1 MVPHNW
7 PFAPTCDAPDNL
19 PADRYAGPRGD
30 RAAVPSLV
38 PAVAYRASARF
49 IGLSLSMGR
58 RRLVCLLSALVVG
71 GAMAA
76 MLAHPLRADDK
87 AANGGG
93 AARQDTAPGFAE
105 RVVELSA
112 GELVEVAVAVAQPT
126 SLPTN
131 GRLKVQWEKIGA
143 TAGRMSKLL
152 HALDADVYF
161 LYRAPAAG
169 SYKLTVAPDIGPT
182 DLFEANR
189 WREKGSAPRLVPIV
203 AGTWPAD
210 LRCAVTSSIRS
221 LPTGDEAAARLF
233 LEAEPNDSLET
244 AQPIR
249 LPASTEDYHVQVT
262 GTADDIEYFD
272 NGHVGVTGDDW
283 FKLEFPGPAPR
294 LLNASL
300 AIPDHQIA
308 AQIRC
313 YVAGSKPGEW
323 IEYRDGAN
331 PNERAHQ
338 QTEAHRAAINRKLE
352 PGKTYYLRV
361 EANSPGYEL
370 DLRVALPAP
379 YDDPRRAVRQALF
392 DHIGQVDAWLTNRP
406 RGASVERRIR
416 DTGNLL
422 GTGCMSCHTQSG
434 VWGPAIP
441 FTQGYRAGNL
451 QSWRNLVNICYQS
464 LRPTN
469 ELIDAA
475 NNTSLA
481 PLDTGDG
488 PAGTRVAGHA
498 VASVEQLGMPRR
510 LQARQLVRVANQI
523 LQTGDPGGV
532 NAAGPGANH
541 GTGVVLNYTGEVL
554 AAAWRRTGNP
564 HYFHAMV
571 ERAERMVKLEPK
583 FTDDVAHRVEFF
595 QRFFPADYPQCAAAV
610 PHDAAALADPRWTVR
625 EKAGA
630 RGMTAAT
637 HQALADRIRA
647 QVQVDLAR
655 LRAIQN
661 EDGSWP
667 FSPGMSSDGG
677 KTWQRTAKPQES
689 DPAPTALALIA
700 LHAAGATP
708 EDPAVARGVKAL
720 LRMQHPSG
728 YWNAASQTGFVTT
741 SYSMHALSRIFPM
754 TAAAN
759 GPPSAASTS
768 NATATPI
775 ATSTSNATATP
786 TAPAAQNAS
795 GESLIAAVR
804 RVRDLANSSPHL
816 QLRSGAGESPAD
828 EAARSA
834 AIAQLVEA
842 AGHDFALVRYWACVG
857 LGAAADERGVA
868 PLVTLLAD
876 SVKPV
881 REAAHWGLRQT
892 LINDAGWDGVLKTLA
907 KGDDRA
913 RESAARALVMR
924 VDAVT
929 TKAAVDLNTLATA
942 LGHGMN
948 DDPHPAVRAWSARA
962 AWNWWIWNP
971 PTRATLN
978 DAWVKSLT
986 RVEPNAMVENGH
998 RYQTQALF
1006 IANGHRANGSREHQY
1021 AELAALF
1028 EKLRGLTTDGALEAA
1043 TGDRLNQRLIAVAAT
1058 FFEQAGG
1065 DGGPGQ
1071 LGYSTP
1077 GSGEMFGEAVLAYF
1091 RRTDERLKATPADRP
1106 DRLEPLKL
1114 GLEAAANIPHR
1125 PLQAKLIEYS
1135 LQGPESLRA
1144 LAAGS
1149 VSDPRSA
1156 QLVAV
1161 PEALEPLLDQI
1172 LRGAAEPARRSQLSD
1187 PLFKLFSRVRWVIPQ
1202 TVEQQRESLGYLI
1215 PRFAPT
1221 LVFPHPN
1228 DPLATA
1234 APAARDEAH
1243 WYLAGKFGD
1252 VLAENPDLQF
1262 DTTFEFFPPALAS
1275 APQAR
1280 FWLPSIP
1287 WILTYKTQLPE
1298 VATKAGELPPVDPFA
1313 EPRSRALRLF
1323 LSQLAPNAD
1332 PRNIELAVQLA
1343 GKTALRRNPEV
1354 LASLEQL
1361 VKVEPRKGVVEQAQR
1376 VLSTGRDSFLK
1387 DLAAA
1392 VKANAGFSFPRSEA
1406 GEPKLPQPFIDDVV
1420 YFRDYVLPE
1429 MSTVL
1434 RGDQRSCMACHGVPG
1449 RVPPLTLHK
1458 PDDAGYLPVAQM
1470 LDNYRL
1476 LRDRVDLANVDR
1488 SKLLRKPLNVQTGD
1502 EDGHQGGRR
1511 YQPNDPGYQI
1521 LRKWALNQ
1529 VELSKLK

>member
-1 MVPHNW
+1 MNPSRQVGARRVATSALSTEVAFATETVPV
-7 PFAPTCDAPDNL
+7 
-19 PADRYAGPRGD
+19 PADHSSVGTDAASFARTRGW
-30 RAAVPSLV
+30 RFLRRVVL
-38 PAVAYRASARF
+38 AVAIMVLVGASNLAV
-49 IGLSLSMGR
+49 SS
-58 RRLVCLLSALVVG
+58 C
-71 GAMAA
+71 AA
-76 MLAHPLRADDK
+76 LRAEDSAK
-87 AANGGG
+87 SPAKSVVSG
-93 AARQDTAPGFAE
+93 ALRMDTAPGFAE
-105 RVVELSA
+105 RTVELAA
-112 GELVEVAVAVAQPT
+112 GELVEVTVSVAHPA

-131 GRLKVQWEKIGA
+131 GRLKVQWEKQGDA
-143 TAGRMSKLL
+143 TGRIAKLL
-152 HALDADVYF
+152 HALDADTYF
-161 LYRAPAAG
+161 LYRAPTAG
-169 SYKLTVAPDIGPT
+169 AYRLTVAPDTAPT

-189 WREKGSAPRLVPIV
+189 WREKGSAPRVVPIV
-203 AGTWPAD
+203 AGGWSAD
-210 LRCAVTSSIRS
+210 ARVAVWSAVRS
-221 LPTGDEAAARLF
+221 LQPGDEAEARMF

-249 LPASTEDYHVQVT
+249 LPASTDDYHVQVT

-283 FKLEFPGPAPR
+283 FKIEFPGPEPR

-300 AIPDHQIA
+300 SIPDHQIA

-313 YVAGSKPGEW
+313 YQAGKKPGEW

-338 QTEAHRAAINRKLE
+338 QTEGHRAAINRKLE

-451 QSWRNLVNICYQS
+451 QSWRNLVNTCYQS

-469 ELIDAA
+469 TLIDAA

-510 LQARQLVRVANQI
+510 LQSQQLVRVANQI

-571 ERAERMVKLEPK
+571 ERAERLVKLEPK

-595 QRFFPADYPQCAAAV
+595 SRFFPSDYPKCAESV
-610 PHDAAALADPRWTVR
+610 PHDAASLADPRWTVR
-625 EKAGA
+625 EKAGS
-630 RGMTAAT
+630 RGMTAAS
-637 HQALADRIRA
+637 HQALAERIRT
-647 QVQVDLAR
+647 QVQVDVAR

-667 FSPGMSSDGG
+667 FAPGMSTDGG

-700 LHAAGATP
+700 LHASGATP

-720 LRMQHPSG
+720 LRMQHPTG

-741 SYSMHALSRIFPM
+741 SYSMHALSRLFPM
-754 TAAAN
+754 KADAVPAAAAQAV
-759 GPPSAASTS
+759 SAQAAASPAAATPA
-768 NATATPI
+768 ATATSS
-775 ATSTSNATATP
+775 AG
-786 TAPAAQNAS
+786 
-795 GESLIAAVR
+795 GETLIAAVR
-804 RVRDLANSSPHL
+804 RVRDLANRGP
-816 QLRSGAGESPAD
+816 QLHTRVGAGDSPTEVAKQSAD
-828 EAARSA
+828 L
-834 AIAQLVEA
+834 AQLIQATNHE
-842 AGHDFALVRYWACVG
+842 FALVRYWACIG

-868 PLVTLLAD
+868 ALVKTLAD
-876 SVKPV
+876 PAKPV

-892 LINDAGWDGVLKTLA
+892 LINDAGWEETLMTLA
-907 KGDDRA
+907 SGDDRA
-913 RESAARALVMR
+913 REAAARTLVMR
-924 VDAVT
+924 VDAVM
-929 TKAAVDLNTLATA
+929 TKATVDLKRLATA
-942 LGHGMN
+942 LGQGMN

-986 RVEPNAMVENGH
+986 RAEPNAMVENGH

-1006 IANGHRANGSREHQY
+1006 IANGHRANGSGEHQY
-1021 AELAALF
+1021 AELAKLF
-1028 EKLRGLTTDGALEAA
+1028 ERLSELTADGAVDAA
-1043 TGDRLNQRLIAVAAT
+1043 MGERLNQRLIAVAAT

-1077 GSGEMFGEAVLAYF
+1077 GAGGLFGEAVLAYF
-1091 RRTDERLKATPADRP
+1091 RRADERLKSAPADSA

-1187 PLFKLFSRVRWVIPQ
+1187 PLFKLFARVRWVIPQ
-1202 TVEQQRESLGYLI
+1202 TMEQQRESLGFLI
-1215 PRFAPT
+1215 PRFTPS
-1221 LVFPHPN
+1221 LSFPHPN

-1234 APAARDEAH
+1234 APPARDEAH
-1243 WYLAGKFGD
+1243 WYLASKFGD
-1252 VLAENPDLQF
+1252 VLSENPDLHF
-1262 DTTFEFFPPALAS
+1262 DTTFEFFPQSLAT

-1298 VATKAGELPPVDPFA
+1298 VQTKAGELPPVDPFA

-1323 LSQLAPNAD
+1323 LSQLTPAAD
-1332 PRNIELAVQLA
+1332 PRNVELAVQLA

-1354 LASLEQL
+1354 LAALEQL

-1376 VLSTGRDSFLK
+1376 VLSTGRESFLK

-1392 VKANAGFSFPRSEA
+1392 VKTNSGFTFPLDDAGQPR
-1406 GEPKLPQPFIDDVV
+1406 LPQSFVDDVV

-1434 RGDQRSCMACHGVPG
+1434 RGDQRSCIACHGVPG
-1449 RVPPLTLHK
+1449 RVPPLTLHR

-1476 LRDRVDLANVDR
+1476 LRDRVDVGNVER